1 MVFVEYIRGGGPR
14 YVYGDDLGEKTLKN
28 VQPSVILNQP
38 LMASYKDILP
48 IKKLRRMH
56 LRIIAGI
63 EMFYGNFKRFK
74 FFFAAQEIPEVAEYI
89 QLSNR
94 VKEMQLEEAH
104 KLLERGLGMQAVDEL
119 LKEAGKLE
127 QKKRDVAEELSRNK
141 QELLKKYDI
150 KISDLDSL

>member
-63 EMFYGNFKRFK
+63 EMFYGNFKRVK
-74 FFFAAQEIPEVAEYI
+74 FFFTYSVNNEI
-89 QLSNR
+89 
-94 VKEMQLEEAH
+94 
-104 KLLERGLGMQAVDEL
+104 
-119 LKEAGKLE
+119 
-127 QKKRDVAEELSRNK
+127 
-141 QELLKKYDI
+141 
-150 KISDLDSL
+150 